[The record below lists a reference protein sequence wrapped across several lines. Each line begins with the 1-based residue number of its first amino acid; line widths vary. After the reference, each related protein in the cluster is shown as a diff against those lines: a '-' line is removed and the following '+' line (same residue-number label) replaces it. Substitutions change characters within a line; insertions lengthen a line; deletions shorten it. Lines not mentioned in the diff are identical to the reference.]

1 MVETNHAGKYEY
13 GMEAPLGI
21 LSVWRRFDSFPI
33 ETLTKAWY
41 YEQTK
46 NRTQRP
52 VELMEEHRHDHGTSG
67 NCFDLALW
75 LLRDLAEAGI
85 PAHAVGHDFGNEHT
99 HVAVI
104 AHDDHGREYLCDLG
118 DQWIQPVLIDTT
130 SPAFDPGPLTGFFPG
145 ARVCLD
151 RNGSCMQVTYLR
163 AGGKSS
169 HQTYDLSPVSR
180 PDLLAAAEA
189 SQAFLR
195 PPLCEMRLFGRDECL
210 HWEFYNWASHVSSAA
225 GLSNE
230 YENLTIP
237 EWGRIIHERTGIS
250 PEVVTR
256 ALTVYREMG
265 L

>member
-1 MVETNHAGKYEY
+1 MTEVSLTGNCNPA
-13 GMEAPLGI
+13 MQAPREI
-21 LSVWRRFDSFPI
+21 LSVWRRFDSFPM

-46 NRTQRP
+46 DHRQRP
-52 VELMEEHRHDHGTSG
+52 VELMEEHRRDHGTSG

-75 LLRDLAEAGI
+75 LLRAVAEAGI
-85 PAHAVGHDFGNEHT
+85 PAYAVGHDFGNEHT
-99 HVAVI
+99 HIAVVAR
-104 AHDDHGREYLCDLG
+104 DDRGREYLCDLG

-145 ARVCLD
+145 VRVCLA
-151 RNGSCMQVTYLR
+151 RNGSCLQVTYLR

-169 HQTYDLSPVSR
+169 HQTYDLTPVSM

-189 SQAFLR
+189 SQVFLR
-195 PPLCEMRLFGRDECL
+195 PPLCEMRLCRPDECL

-225 GLSNE
+225 GLSTE

-237 EWGRIIHERTGIS
+237 EWGCIIHERTGIS
-250 PEVVTR
+250 AEVVTR
-256 ALTVYREMG
+256 ALTVYREMN